1 MGSPKLKVD
10 RTIQGAVLLAALVP
24 GFADAQT
31 APADANPN
39 AWRYSLS
46 VYGYLPNMVGQVDT
60 VTSPGWPGF
69 QVNAGQLADS
79 QKFSFAGSF
88 GANNGRWGAFT
99 EVLNL
104 NLASDK
110 AYTRDFSL
118 GGGPLAS
125 NTAADLSLNMKGSV
139 WTLGGEYRVMADPV
153 LTLDLL
159 AGARMFAM
167 KPTLRWNVLGDAGS
181 LQPIARVGS
190 TSPGE
195 TQWDGIFGLKGRYV
209 MGNNGRWSLPFY
221 FDAGTGQSHLTYQ
234 AAAGI
239 SYSYSSIELS
249 AMWRYLSY
257 DMKAGAPVDNL
268 RFNGPMV
275 GATVRW

>member
-10 RTIQGAVLLAALVP
+10 RTIHGAVLLAALVP
-24 GFADAQT
+24 AFADAQT

-46 VYGYLPNMVGQVDT
+46 VYGYLPNFGGQVDS
-60 VTSPGWPGF
+60 VTSPGGPGF
-69 QVNAGQLADS
+69 QANVGQFSDS
-79 QKFSFAGSF
+79 QKFGFMGSF
-88 GANNGRWGAFT
+88 SAGKGNWGAFSDY
-99 EVLNL
+99 LNL
-104 NLASDK
+104 NLASAK
-110 AYTRDFSL
+110 PYSPDFSL
-118 GGGPLAS
+118 GGGAIS
-125 NTAADLSLNMKGSV
+125 SSTATDFSLKGSV
-139 WTLGGEYRVMADPV
+139 WTLGGEYRVMSDPV

-167 KPTLRWNVLGDAGS
+167 KPTLRWNVLGDSGS
-181 LQPIARVGS
+181 LQPVSRVGGS
-190 TSPGE
+190 AGTD

-209 MGNNGRWSLPFY
+209 VGNNGRWSLPFY

-234 AAAGI
+234 AAAGV
-239 SYSYSSIELS
+239 SYSYSSIELT

-257 DMKAGAPVDNL
+257 DMKSGGPIDNL
-268 RFNGPMV
+268 HFNGPMV